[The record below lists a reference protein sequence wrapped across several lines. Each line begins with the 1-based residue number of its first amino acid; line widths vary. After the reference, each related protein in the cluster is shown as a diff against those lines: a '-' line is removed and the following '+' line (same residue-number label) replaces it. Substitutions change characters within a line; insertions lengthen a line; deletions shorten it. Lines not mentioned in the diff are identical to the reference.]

1 MSASTDPTHLSATAL
16 SALLAAREV
25 SSEEVTRAHLSRIEA
40 LDPRL
45 RAFTQVLHDEALAAA
60 RGLDDER
67 RRGEIRGPLHGLPIS
82 VKESLDMAGM
92 ASTLGVA
99 SRRGHRA
106 AGDAGV
112 TALLRRAGAV
122 ILGRTNVSQLLLYN
136 ETRNPLFGQTANP
149 WSLDHSPGGSSGGE
163 AAAIAAGMSPL
174 GIGTDIGGSIR
185 VPAHCCGIAGM
196 KPTLDRWTNLGSN
209 SALLGQEAIRSQV
222 GPMARSARDIAL
234 VMSELDPA
242 TMSEL
247 DVRVPPFPFTEPA
260 SVEVARL
267 RVGFYCDDGLV
278 PSSTAV
284 ARAVV
289 KAASALRAR
298 GATVVPFTPPG
309 IPDAVYGYFAAL
321 SADGGATALS
331 LLQGGEQGGDAADID
346 VSLRSLRTMASLPPF
361 ARRAAAR
368 VAGLA
373 GERRLQRLLEVTGPK
388 SVAELWRATHA
399 LREARAS
406 IASAMRAESL
416 DLLLCPPY
424 ATPALPHTASRDFVL
439 AGSSAMLWNLA
450 QFPAGVVPVTRV
462 REDEARRERP
472 RDRLE
477 KRAAAVDAKSEG
489 LPVGVQV
496 VGFPFSDHVVLA
508 AMIAIEDELAGE
520 PDRPVTPVSPP
531 SLAG

>member
-1 MSASTDPTHLSATAL
+1 MSASTDPTQLSATVL
-16 SALLAAREV
+16 SALLAAREI
-25 SSEEVTRAHLSRIEA
+25 SSEELTRAHLARIDA

-45 RAFTQVLHDEALAAA
+45 HAFTQVLRDEALAAA
-60 RGLDDER
+60 RSLDDER
-67 RRGEIRGPLHGLPIS
+67 RRGDVRGPLHGLPVT

-99 SRRGHRA
+99 SRRDHRA
-106 AGDAGV
+106 KGDAAV

-136 ETRNPLFGQTANP
+136 ESRNPLFGQTANP
-149 WSLDHSPGGSSGGE
+149 WSLDHSSGGSSGGE

-185 VPAHCCGIAGM
+185 VPAHCCGIAGL
-196 KPTLDRWTNLGSN
+196 KPTLDRWTNQGSN
-209 SALLGQEAIRSQV
+209 SALLGQEAIRAQV
-222 GPMARSARDIAL
+222 GPMARSARDLAL
-234 VMSELDPA
+234 VVSELDPA
-242 TMSEL
+242 AMAEL
-247 DVRVPPFPFTEPA
+247 DVRVPPFPIVEPA

-284 ARAVV
+284 ARAVL

-309 IPDAVYGYFAAL
+309 MVDAVYGYFAAL
-321 SADGGATALS
+321 SADGGATALA
-331 LLQGGEQGGDAADID
+331 LAEGGEGAELD
-346 VSLRSLRTMASLPPF
+346 VALRSLRTMATLPPF

-388 SVAELWRATHA
+388 SVAEFWRATHA
-399 LREARAS
+399 LREARTA
-406 IASAMRAESL
+406 IASSMRAEAL
-416 DLLLCPPY
+416 DVLLCPPY
-424 ATPALPHTASRDFVL
+424 ATPALPHAASRDFVL
-439 AGSSAMLWNLA
+439 AGSPAMLWNLA

-462 REDEARRERP
+462 RAEEARRVRP

-477 KRAAAVDAKSEG
+477 KRAAEVDAKSEG

-496 VGFPFSDHVVLA
+496 VGFPYSEHVVLA

-520 PDRPVTPVSPP
+520 PDRPTTPVAPR

>member
-1 MSASTDPTHLSATAL
+1 MSASTDPTCLTATAL
-16 SALLAAREV
+16 CSLLAAREV
-25 SSEEVTRAHLSRIEA
+25 SAEEVTRAHLARIEA

-67 RRGEIRGPLHGLPIS
+67 RRGEIRGPLHGLPIT

-106 AGDAGV
+106 TGDAGV

-136 ETRNPLFGQTANP
+136 EARNPLFGQTANP

-185 VPAHCCGIAGM
+185 VPAHCCGIAGL

-209 SALLGQEAIRSQV
+209 TALLGQEAIRSQV
-222 GPMARSARDIAL
+222 GPMARSARDLAL

-242 TMSEL
+242 TMAAL

-309 IPDAVYGYFAAL
+309 TPDAVYGYFAAL
-321 SADGGATALS
+321 SADGGATAMS
-331 LLQGGEQGGDAADID
+331 LLQGDAADVD
-346 VSLRSLRTMASLPPF
+346 VSLRSLRAMASLPSF

-368 VAGLA
+368 VAGIA

-388 SVAELWRATHA
+388 SVAELWRVTHA
-399 LREARAS
+399 LREARAA

-439 AGSSAMLWNLA
+439 AGSAAMLWNLA

-462 REDEARRERP
+462 RAGEARRERP

-477 KRAAAVDAKSEG
+477 KRAAEVDAKSEG

-496 VGFPFSDHVVLA
+496 VGLPFSDHVVLA

-531 SLAG
+531 PLAG

>member
-1 MSASTDPTHLSATAL
+1 MSASTDPTRLSATVL
-16 SALLAAREV
+16 SSLLAARAI
-25 SSEEVTRAHLSRIEA
+25 SAEEAARAHLARIDA
-40 LDPRL
+40 LDPKI
-45 RAFTQVLHDEALAAA
+45 RAFTQVFRDEALATA

-67 RRGEIRGPLHGLPIS
+67 RRGEVRGPLHGLPVT

-106 AGDAGV
+106 ASDAGV

-122 ILGRTNVSQLLLYN
+122 ILGRTNVSQLLLYH
-136 ETRNPLFGQTANP
+136 EARNPLFGQTASP
-149 WSLDHSPGGSSGGE
+149 WSLEHSPGGSSGGE

-185 VPAHCCGIAGM
+185 IPAHFSGIAGF
-196 KPTLDRWTNLGSN
+196 KPTLDRWTNQGSN
-209 SALLGQEAIRSQV
+209 SALLGQEAIRAQV
-222 GPMARSARDIAL
+222 GPMARSARDLAL
-234 VMSELDPA
+234 VMAELDPA
-242 TMSEL
+242 AMAEL
-247 DVRVPPFPFTEPA
+247 DVRVPPFPLTEPA
-260 SVEVARL
+260 GVEVARL
-267 RVGFYCDDGLV
+267 RVGFYCDDGVV

-309 IPDAVYGYFAAL
+309 IPDAIYGYFAAL

-331 LLQGGEQGGDAADID
+331 ITGSGGGAELD
-346 VSLRSLRTMASLPPF
+346 VALRSLRTLATLPPI

-373 GERRLQRLLEVTGPK
+373 GERRLQRLIEVTGPK
-388 SVAELWRATHA
+388 SVAELWGITHA
-399 LREARAS
+399 LRSARAA
-406 IASAMRAESL
+406 IASAMRAASL
-416 DLLLCPPY
+416 DVLLCPPY
-424 ATPALPHTASRDFVL
+424 ATPALPHAASRDFAL
-439 AGSSAMLWNLA
+439 AGSAAMLWNLA

-462 REDEARRERP
+462 RAEEARRARP

-477 KRAAAVDAKSEG
+477 RRAAEVDAMSEG

-496 VGFPFSDHVVLA
+496 VGYPFTDHVVLA
-508 AMIAIEDELAGE
+508 AMIAIEDELASE
-520 PDRPVTPVSPP
+520 PDRPVTPVDPP
-531 SLAG
+531 A

>member
-16 SALLAAREV
+16 SALLAAREI
-25 SSEEVTRAHLSRIEA
+25 SAEEVVRAHLARIDA
-40 LDPRL
+40 LDPEV
-45 RAFTQVLHDEALAAA
+45 RAFTQVFRREALVAA

-67 RRGEIRGPLHGLPIS
+67 RRGDVRGPLHGLPIT

-99 SRRGHRA
+99 ARSGHRA
-106 AGDAGV
+106 EGDAGV

-122 ILGRTNVSQLLLYN
+122 ILGRTNVSQMLLFN
-136 ETRNPLFGQTANP
+136 EARNPLFGQTANP
-149 WSLDHSPGGSSGGE
+149 WDLDRSPGGSSGGE

-185 VPAHCCGIAGM
+185 VPAHCCGIAGL
-196 KPTLDRWTNLGSN
+196 KPTLDRWTNKGSN
-209 SALLGQEAIRSQV
+209 TALLGQEAIRSQV
-222 GPMARSARDIAL
+222 GPMARSARDLAL
-234 VMSELDPA
+234 VMAALDPA
-242 TMSEL
+242 AMAEL
-247 DVRVPPFPFTEPA
+247 DVRVPPFPLTAPA

-278 PSSTAV
+278 PSSSAV

-309 IPDAVYGYFAAL
+309 IPDAIYAYFAAL
-321 SADGGATALS
+321 SADGGSTALS
-331 LLQGGEQGGDAADID
+331 LMEAGDGADVD
-346 VSLRSLRTMASLPPF
+346 VSLRSLRTLASLPPF

-373 GERRLQRLLEVTGPK
+373 GERRLQRLLEVSGAK
-388 SVAELWRATHA
+388 SVSELWRITHA
-399 LREARAS
+399 LREARAA
-406 IASAMRAESL
+406 IASAMRAEAL
-416 DLLLCPPY
+416 DVLLCPPY

-439 AGSSAMLWNLA
+439 ASSAAMLWNLA
-450 QFPAGVVPVTRV
+450 QFPAGVVPVSRV
-462 REDEARRERP
+462 RAEEARRERP

-477 KRAAAVDAKSEG
+477 RRAAEVDARSEG

-496 VGFPFSDHVVLA
+496 VGYPFCDHVVLA
-508 AMIAIEDELAGE
+508 AMIALEDELAGE
-520 PDRPVTPVSPP
+520 PDRPITPVSPP
-531 SLAG
+531 SPAG

>member
-16 SALLAAREV
+16 AALLAAREI
-25 SSEEVTRAHLSRIEA
+25 SSEELIRAHLSRIDA
-40 LDPRL
+40 LEPRL
-45 RAFTQVLHDEALAAA
+45 RAFTQVLRDEALAAA
-60 RGLDDER
+60 RGLDEER
-67 RRGEIRGPLHGLPIS
+67 RRGDVRGPLHGLPIT

-106 AGDAGV
+106 TGDAEV
-112 TALLRRAGAV
+112 IALLRRAGAV

-136 ETRNPLFGQTANP
+136 EARNPLFGQTANP
-149 WSLDHSPGGSSGGE
+149 WSLEHSPGGSSGGE

-185 VPAHCCGIAGM
+185 VPAHSCGIVGL
-196 KPTLDRWTNLGSN
+196 KPTLDRWTNKGSN
-209 SALLGQEAIRSQV
+209 TALLGQEAIRAQV
-222 GPMARSARDIAL
+222 GPMARSARDVAL

-242 TMSEL
+242 SMAEL
-247 DVRVPPFPFTEPA
+247 DVRVPPLPLVEPA

-278 PSSTAV
+278 PPSTAV

-309 IPDAVYGYFAAL
+309 IPDAVYAYFAAL

-331 LLQGGEQGGDAADID
+331 LLDGGEGTDID
-346 VSLRSLRTMASLPPF
+346 VSLRSLRTMASLPSF
-361 ARRAAAR
+361 ARRATAR

-388 SVAELWRATHA
+388 SVSEFWRTTHA
-399 LREARAS
+399 LREARAA
-406 IASAMRAESL
+406 IASAMRAEAL

-439 AGSSAMLWNLA
+439 AGSAAMLWNLT

-462 REDEARRERP
+462 RAEETRRERP

-477 KRAAAVDAKSEG
+477 KRAAEIDAKSDG

-496 VGFPFSDHVVLA
+496 VGFPFSEHLVLA

-520 PDRPVTPVSPP
+520 TDRPVTPVSPP

>member
-1 MSASTDPTHLSATAL
+1 MSATDPTRLSATAL
-16 SALLAAREV
+16 SSLLAAREV

-60 RGLDDER
+60 RGLDGER
-67 RRGEIRGPLHGLPIS
+67 RRGENRGPLHGLPIT

-163 AAAIAAGMSPL
+163 AAAVAAGMSPL

-185 VPAHCCGIAGM
+185 VPAHCCGIVGM

-242 TMSEL
+242 TMAEL

-278 PSSTAV
+278 PSSSAV

-331 LLQGGEQGGDAADID
+331 LLQGGELGGDADDID

-399 LREARAS
+399 LREARAA

-424 ATPALPHTASRDFVL
+424 ATPALPHAASRDFVL
-439 AGSSAMLWNLA
+439 AGSSAMLWNLT

-462 REDEARRERP
+462 RGGEARRERP

-477 KRAAAVDAKSEG
+477 RRAAEVDAKSEG

-508 AMIAIEDELAGE
+508 AMISIEDELAGE

-531 SLAG
+531 PLA

>member
-1 MSASTDPTHLSATAL
+1 MSASTDPTCLTATAL
-16 SALLAAREV
+16 SSLLAAREV
-25 SSEEVTRAHLSRIEA
+25 SSEEVTRAHLARIGA
-40 LDPRL
+40 LEPRL

-67 RRGEIRGPLHGLPIS
+67 RRGEIRGPLHGLPIT

-99 SRRGHRA
+99 SRRDHRA

-122 ILGRTNVSQLLLYN
+122 ILGRTNVSQLLLYS
-136 ETRNPLFGQTANP
+136 EARNPLFGQTANP

-209 SALLGQEAIRSQV
+209 TALLGQEAIRSQV
-222 GPMARSARDIAL
+222 GPMARSARDLAL

-242 TMSEL
+242 TMAAL

-321 SADGGATALS
+321 SADGGATAMS
-331 LLQGGEQGGDAADID
+331 LLQGDAADVD
-346 VSLRSLRTMASLPPF
+346 VSLRSLRAMASLPPF

-368 VAGLA
+368 VAGIA

-388 SVAELWRATHA
+388 SVAELWRVTHA
-399 LREARAS
+399 LREARAA

-439 AGSSAMLWNLA
+439 AGSAAMLWNLA

-462 REDEARRERP
+462 RAGEARRERP

-477 KRAAAVDAKSEG
+477 KRAAEVDAKSEG

-496 VGFPFSDHVVLA
+496 VGLPFSDHVVLA

-531 SLAG
+531 PLAG

>member
-1 MSASTDPTHLSATAL
+1 MSASTDPTCLSATAL
-16 SALLAAREV
+16 SSLLAAREV
-25 SSEEVTRAHLSRIEA
+25 SSEEVTRAHLARIEA

-67 RRGEIRGPLHGLPIS
+67 RRGEIRGPLHGLPIT

-99 SRRGHRA
+99 SRRDHRA

-136 ETRNPLFGQTANP
+136 EARNPLFGQTANP

-163 AAAIAAGMSPL
+163 ATAIAAGMSPL

-209 SALLGQEAIRSQV
+209 TALLGQEAIRSQV
-222 GPMARSARDIAL
+222 GPMARSARDLAL
-234 VMSELDPA
+234 VMAELDPA
-242 TMSEL
+242 TMAAL

-321 SADGGATALS
+321 SADGGATAMS
-331 LLQGGEQGGDAADID
+331 LLRGDAADVD
-346 VSLRSLRTMASLPPF
+346 VSLRSLRAMASLPSF

-368 VAGLA
+368 VAGIA

-388 SVAELWRATHA
+388 SVAELWRVTHA
-399 LREARAS
+399 LREARAA

-439 AGSSAMLWNLA
+439 AGSAAMLWNLA

-462 REDEARRERP
+462 RAGEARRERP

-477 KRAAAVDAKSEG
+477 MRAAEVDAKSEG

-496 VGFPFSDHVVLA
+496 VGLPFSDHVVLA
-508 AMIAIEDELAGE
+508 AMITIEDELAGE

-531 SLAG
+531 PLAG